1 MGLVTA
7 EDSSCTFLMTK
18 QILNSSQNC
27 DSCYSP
33 MVLTSCAVTKSA
45 DLFIWRCRP
54 CMKTKNI
61 RSGSVLQP
69 GLQPAISTFPSPDIL
84 LLIEVDHQHQSR
96 CLQVLTPLV
105 IDGRNMAPNI
115 QAGDHS
121 FLRSDQS
128 QLRVSVKSI
137 R

>member
-1 MGLVTA
+1 MKQLSF
-7 EDSSCTFLMTK
+7 SSYRS
-18 QILNSSQNC
+18 I
-27 DSCYSP
+27 
-33 MVLTSCAVTKSA
+33 AVTKSA
-45 DLFIWRCRP
+45 DIFIGRCRL

-61 RSGSVLQP
+61 RYGSVLQP

-84 LLIEVDHQHQSR
+84 LLIDVDHQHQSR

-121 FLRSDQS
+121 FLRSEDLTS
-128 QLRVSVKSI
+128 LS
-137 R
+137 

>member
-1 MGLVTA
+1 
-7 EDSSCTFLMTK
+7 
-18 QILNSSQNC
+18 
-27 DSCYSP
+27 
-33 MVLTSCAVTKSA
+33 
-45 DLFIWRCRP
+45 
-54 CMKTKNI
+54 MKTKNI

-128 QLRVSVKSI
+128 QLRVSVKSVSI
-137 R
+137 S